1 MPRVVLAS
9 LGPAKSW
16 YTFPDISELCLLQEL
31 WSMAQ
36 GIQFDIKHALC
47 KWHC

>member
-1 MPRVVLAS
+1 MLRPVQACTLA
-9 LGPAKSW
+9 AHSW
-16 YTFPDISELCLLQEL
+16 HTFPDIIELCLLPEL